1 MHNGHQSV
9 YKEDMMNL
17 LGQILLIIVGLFW
30 LALGS
35 MIIFADDKKKEE
47 EE

>member
-1 MHNGHQSV
+1 
-9 YKEDMMNL
+9 MNL

-35 MIIFADDKKKEE
+35 MIIFADDTKKEE
-47 EE
+47 EQ